1 MSVCPFTHIIILL
14 YKVLYDISLNVNCEC
29 VQRVFHLLLWLNTH
43 YMNLATTYALINKA
57 RACMFGIVVLQTRII
72 KDILYQYFTTLY
84 TYKRRFVVPLWTI
97 LHISLN
103 SVEQTCVLTKNL
115 LALMLFCDARCM
127 RALWWRFM
135 YYYLSVYYIYTIYWW
150 CV

>member
-29 VQRVFHLLLWLNTH
+29 VQRVFRLLLWLNTH

-72 KDILYQYFTTLY
+72 KDILYRHSIYVCT
-84 TYKRRFVVPLWTI
+84 VVRTP
-97 LHISLN
+97 
-103 SVEQTCVLTKNL
+103 
-115 LALMLFCDARCM
+115 
-127 RALWWRFM
+127 
-135 YYYLSVYYIYTIYWW
+135 
-150 CV
+150 